1 MMKLSLNYMTRP
13 WFRRYSL
20 WLCVFSVPCLAYSL
34 WEREELL
41 HEYDM
46 VKIAENDAIRELYD
60 QPQQLISQ
68 QPSIDPSFEK
78 QMIQISTELTM
89 PRGVVLDS
97 LQMALVPHI
106 SLTQIS
112 LDHQYVVEG
121 LARDENS
128 LQKFMQALQSNPAWE
143 SVEIESE
150 ELIPAENQIALTVQ
164 NQEGIPSAQ
173 NQTKFILNLKWKGL

>member
-1 MMKLSLNYMTRP
+1 MMKLSLNYITRP

-20 WLCVFSVPCLAYSL
+20 WLCVFTVPWLAYSL
-34 WEREELL
+34 WEREQLL
-41 HEYDM
+41 HEYNM
-46 VKIAENDAIRELYD
+46 VKIAKNDEIQEFSD
-60 QPQQLISQ
+60 QPQQPVSQ
-68 QPSIDPSFEK
+68 QSSIDPSFEK

-112 LDHQYVVEG
+112 LDDQYVVEG
-121 LARDENS
+121 LAGDEKS
-128 LQKFMQALQSNPAWE
+128 LQKFIQALQSNPAWE

-150 ELIPAENQIALTVQ
+150 ELITAENQIALVDQ
-164 NQEGIPSAQ
+164 NQEGIPSGQ
-173 NQTKFILNLKWKGL
+173 NQTKFTLNLKWKGL

>member
-20 WLCVFSVPCLAYSL
+20 WLCVFTVPCLAYSL
-34 WEREELL
+34 WEREQLL
-41 HEYDM
+41 HEYNL
-46 VKIAENDAIRELYD
+46 VKIAEIDELRELSD
-60 QPQQLISQ
+60 QPQQPVSQ

-89 PRGVVLDS
+89 PRGVVLDT

-112 LDHQYVVEG
+112 LDHQYIVEG
-121 LARDENS
+121 LARDEKS
-128 LQKFMQALQSNPAWE
+128 LQNFMQALQSNPAWE

-150 ELIPAENQIALTVQ
+150 EFISTENQVALVVQ
-164 NQEGIPSAQ
+164 NQESIPSGQ
-173 NQTKFILNLKWKGL
+173 NHTKFTLNLKWKGL